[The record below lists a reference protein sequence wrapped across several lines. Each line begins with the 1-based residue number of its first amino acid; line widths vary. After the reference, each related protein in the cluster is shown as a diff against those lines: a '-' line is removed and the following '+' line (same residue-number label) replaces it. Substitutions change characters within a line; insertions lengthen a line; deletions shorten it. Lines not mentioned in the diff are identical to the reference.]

1 MFGLKRLFNKKQLTD
16 EERERIDVRNARI
29 QAWVER
35 QARRLKLDKLLE
47 RMDAYYKRRPRFVAG
62 ASLVLIFVMLVA
74 PLIYRFVAPRPT
86 ESTPRVLRYSSV
98 QVPSYGYS
106 SMKLT
111 RRIADIRDT
120 ISRYTKIGDSLMHK
134 KDKTHED
141 SMAILRAYTYI
152 ETMMHN
158 GKQQEGEQ

>member
-1 MFGLKRLFNKKQLTD
+1 MPTISVVHVLCWSIACTYLR
-16 EERERIDVRNARI
+16 DVGCSTYIPFCGRH
-29 QAWVER
+29 V
-35 QARRLKLDKLLE
+35 RRS
-47 RMDAYYKRRPRFVAG
+47 PR
-62 ASLVLIFVMLVA
+62 
-74 PLIYRFVAPRPT
+74 
-86 ESTPRVLRYSSV
+86 PRVLRYSSV

-141 SMAILRAYTYI
+141 SMTILRAYTYI